1 MCLPSQAGL
10 HSFDYVQQRFLGRE
24 DQNVPL
30 NDIIFKQLQ
39 NLKAPSIK
47 SQKYLTLTLQSGAQ
61 SMFVTLPFF
70 LAQNN
75 EVCCSTHY
83 VYCCIVCRV

>member
-10 HSFDYVQQRFLGRE
+10 HSLDYAQQRFLGTE

-30 NDIIFKQLQ
+30 NEINFKQLH

-61 SMFVTLPFF
+61 SMFVTLPTFF
-70 LAQNN
+70 WYRIMK
-75 EVCCSTHY
+75 Y
-83 VYCCIVCRV
+83 VAAHIMFVVYSW